1 MALKTVP
8 IFSKI
13 WNLSFKKFLIK
24 VYETAPREKRW
35 KLGTLTGITLTSGIF
50 MAYILGMGDSNDPKN
65 PIYWRFV
72 ALFPIAINIIQL
84 VMMSF
89 FLFESPKFYVI
100 SKGLTEKAI

>member
-1 MALKTVP
+1 
-8 IFSKI
+8 
-13 WNLSFKKFLIK
+13 
-24 VYETAPREKRW
+24 
-35 KLGTLTGITLTSGIF
+35 
-50 MAYILGMGDSNDPKN
+50 MGDINDSKN

-100 SKGLTEKAI
+100 SKGSIEKAI